1 MSWYCRKGECDA
13 DREMDKVFKYLCSLE
28 NDVIR
33 ARTISIKG
41 RDVTFNKTCGQVLD
55 STFSELCDRVS

>member
-1 MSWYCRKGECDA
+1 
-13 DREMDKVFKYLCSLE
+13 MDTVFKYLCSSE
-28 NDVIR
+28 NDIIR
-33 ARTISIKG
+33 PRTISIKG